1 MEKEKEVR
9 VKGKSTLLTFGDS
22 NQGTLTWGPHLGYN
36 LRTLGFT
43 LKFTKCVLGQ
53 GRGFESSLGVL
64 GRGVRVSSDGEE
76 VGIDE
81 RRIMTHA
88 CSCTMMQHA

>member
-1 MEKEKEVR
+1 M
-9 VKGKSTLLTFGDS
+9 LLTFGDS

-53 GRGFESSLGVL
+53 GRGFESGLGVL
-64 GRGVRVSSDGEE
+64 ERGSRVSSGDEGGGE
-76 VGIDE
+76 
-81 RRIMTHA
+81 
-88 CSCTMMQHA
+88 